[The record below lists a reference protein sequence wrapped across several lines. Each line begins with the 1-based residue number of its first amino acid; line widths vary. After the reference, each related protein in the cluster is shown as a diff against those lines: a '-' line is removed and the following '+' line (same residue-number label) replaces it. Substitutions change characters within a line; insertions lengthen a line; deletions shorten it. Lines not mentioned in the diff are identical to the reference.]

1 MSCNCCDIVKHHI
14 DKVKSIVDKAK
25 KNYLNI
31 EEIEKFRSTTI
42 CSIKTPKGETPLSL
56 NDIEEKYSTDFPDWD
71 QKFQCFPEGPIFYDS
86 LFKKSLLLGS
96 LILKTEGKNLERRLK
111 LYQKFHLLPKMAVV
125 MILLNNCQPL
135 FYKVYSLLLVN

>member
-1 MSCNCCDIVKHHI
+1 MLCCKIIKNHI
-14 DKVKSIVDKAK
+14 DEVKIIVDKAK
-25 KNYLNI
+25 KNHQKI
-31 EEIEKFRSTTI
+31 DVEKFKSTHI
-42 CSIKTPKGETPLSL
+42 CSIKTPEGEIPLSL
-56 NDIEEKYSTDFPDWD
+56 SDIEKQYCNHFPDWD
-71 QKFQCFPEGPIFYDS
+71 KKNQCFPEGPIFYDS